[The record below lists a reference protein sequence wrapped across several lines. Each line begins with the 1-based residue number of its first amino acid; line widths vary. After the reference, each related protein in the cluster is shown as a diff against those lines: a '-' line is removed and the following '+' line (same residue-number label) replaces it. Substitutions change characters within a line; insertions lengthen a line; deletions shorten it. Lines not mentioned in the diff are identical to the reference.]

1 LQETILSRW
10 TRCAYSALLMV
21 IAAALVVGGVTLL
34 IYGGSIYYLFAG
46 TAPRV
51 DVELS
56 GLEYPQLALAV
67 RQRVVIYLRA
77 ALYVGVPDTR
87 AVGSG

>member
-1 LQETILSRW
+1 MNPIPNTETILSRW

-46 TAPRV
+46 TAP
-51 DVELS
+51 S
-56 GLEYPQLALAV
+56 
-67 RQRVVIYLRA
+67 
-77 ALYVGVPDTR
+77 
-87 AVGSG
+87 